1 MNNFF
6 LELTI
11 ALLFGIGV
19 FLVLRRDMM
28 KVIIGFGI
36 ISHAINL
43 YIVGGGVFSDPNTIV
58 PILEHEQAIEGLNQ
72 GLIYNDNLTAGILG
86 PITANPYTEF
96 VDPLVQSLVL
106 TAIVIGLATTAFVL
120 TLCYRINEE
129 YGTIDVQE
137 LRRLR
142 E

>member
-11 ALLFGIGV
+11 ALLFGIGT
-19 FLVLRRDMM
+19 FLILRRDMM

-36 ISHAINL
+36 ISHSINL
-43 YIVGGGVFSDPNTIV
+43 YIVGGGVFNGYDTKV
-58 PILEHEQAIEGLNQ
+58 PILAESQVGNLNQ
-72 GLIYNDNLTAGILG
+72 GLIFNDNLTAGILG
-86 PITANPYTEF
+86 PIASNPYNGF

-106 TAIVIGLATTAFVL
+106 TAIVIGLATTAFIL

>member
-11 ALLFGIGV
+11 ALLFGIGT
-19 FLVLRRDMM
+19 FLILRRDMM

-36 ISHAINL
+36 ISHSINL
-43 YIVGGGVFSDPNTIV
+43 YIVGGGVFNGANTTV
-58 PILEHEQAIEGLNQ
+58 PILEEGQVVNQ
-72 GLIYNDNLTAGILG
+72 GLIFNDNLTAGVLG
-86 PITANPYTEF
+86 PIASNPFNGF
-96 VDPLVQSLVL
+96 VDPLVQALVL
-106 TAIVIGLATTAFVL
+106 TAIVIGLATTAFIL

>member
-58 PILEHEQAIEGLNQ
+58 PILEEEQIVNQ
-72 GLIYNDNLTAGILG
+72 GLIFNDNLTAGILG
-86 PITANPYTEF
+86 PIASAPYNGF

>member
-11 ALLFGIGV
+11 ALLFGIGT
-19 FLVLRRDMM
+19 FLILRRDMM

-43 YIVGGGVFSDPNTIV
+43 YIVGGGVFSDPNAIV
-58 PILEHEQAIEGLNQ
+58 PILGEEQIVNQ
-72 GLIYNDNLTAGILG
+72 GVMVFNDNLTAGVLG
-86 PITANPYTEF
+86 PIVSAPFNGF

>member
-11 ALLFGIGV
+11 ALLFGIGT

-43 YIVGGGVFSDPNTIV
+43 YIVGGGVFTNGTLV
-58 PILEHEQAIEGLNQ
+58 PILEHEQAVEGLGQ

-86 PITANPYTEF
+86 PITTNPYTEF
-96 VDPLVQSLVL
+96 VDPLVQALVL

-120 TLCYRINEE
+120 TLCYRVNEE

>member
-1 MNNFF
+1 
-6 LELTI
+6 
-11 ALLFGIGV
+11 
-19 FLVLRRDMM
+19 
-28 KVIIGFGI
+28 
-36 ISHAINL
+36 
-43 YIVGGGVFSDPNTIV
+43 
-58 PILEHEQAIEGLNQ
+58 
-72 GLIYNDNLTAGILG
+72 
-86 PITANPYTEF
+86 